1 MYIHLLFTV
10 LLCVSLAAQA
20 GEKNQRQATAADK
33 NSTHPSQLVTSL
45 SQEFVTVLS
54 RLPRDGKRNKAIKK
68 AVEQI
73 LFPHVDTRY
82 VAYSVLGKN
91 LKQTTQVQRD
101 AFTQA
106 FSGHLIDT
114 YTSALAKFDNQRI
127 QVKPYLSSLEDKSK
141 VSIQA
146 VVTAPEQP
154 KIDIAFKLRKNKK
167 TGEWKVYDLVAEGIS
182 LLHSKRSEF
191 AKMIKQRNVTGVT
204 EYLNQAR

>member
-1 MYIHLLFTV
+1 MYFHLILTV
-10 LLCVSLAAQA
+10 LLCFSLVTQA
-20 GEKNQRQATAADK
+20 DEQGQSQATPDK
-33 NSTHPSQLVTSL
+33 NNVNPSHLVTTL

-91 LKQTTQVQRD
+91 LKQTTQEQRD
-101 AFTQA
+101 AFTRA
-106 FSGHLIDT
+106 FSAHLIDT
-114 YTSALAKFDNQRI
+114 YTLALSKFDNQSI
-127 QVKPYLSSLEDKSK
+127 QVKPYLSSLKDKNK

-146 VVTAPEQP
+146 VVSGPEQP
-154 KIDIAFKLRKNKK
+154 KVDIAFKLRKNKK

-191 AKMIKQRNVTGVT
+191 AKMLKQRKVTGVT
-204 EYLNQAR
+204 EYLNQSR